1 MTGSHQPK
9 HLGFDSLV
17 VQPNLME
24 KRIMYQHLKRF
35 ITTYRTR
42 KSYDPMMLRIFE
54 ILLAEIE
61 SEIISYYMKGKH
73 K

>member
-1 MTGSHQPK
+1 
-9 HLGFDSLV
+9 
-17 VQPNLME
+17 ME
-24 KRIMYQHLKRF
+24 KRIMYQYLKRF

-61 SEIISYYMKGKH
+61 SEIISNYMKGKQ